1 VSESDKQTS
10 VAISATISPFD
21 SKILDSVS
29 AAAVNQPRAR
39 KRQHG
44 NSASARDVLLDTTRS
59 SLESNRAFQRRKPE
73 NYAIDGENTGRH
85 HPPPG

>member
-44 NSASARDVLLDTTRS
+44 NSASARDVFLDMTRS
-59 SLESNRAFQRRKPE
+59 SFRAFQRRKPE
-73 NYAIDGENTGRH
+73 NYAIDGEKTGRH